1 MAEDVVA
8 AEGTTVTAGASE
20 TLIVE
25 EAPIRL
31 FLRRLLRHRSGQV
44 GLAGVLFVVGLAL
57 FGPLL
62 TGHSPTSVDPATRL
76 LPPTG
81 AYPFGT
87 DQLGRDVLT
96 RILYGASLSLPL
108 GLVPV
113 VIGGIAGI
121 ALGVLVGYSD
131 ALDLVVMRV
140 LDVMMA
146 VPALVMALAV
156 IAVLGPG
163 LEQIMLA
170 LGIAWTPY
178 YARMARAQ
186 VKQAK
191 ANGYVEF
198 AIAAGASDLR
208 IMFVHLLQSVAA
220 PIIVMATIGV
230 GDAILSG
237 SALSFIGLGAPP
249 PTPEWGAILRD
260 GREFLRIAWWISV
273 FPGLVIVLTV
283 VAFNL
288 LGDALRDTLDP
299 RVRRTGR

>member
-1 MAEDVVA
+1 MAKA
-8 AEGTTVTAGASE
+8 AAIRAIPATSAD
-20 TLIVE
+20 

-31 FLRRLLRHRSGQV
+31 LLRRLLRHRSGQV
-44 GLAGVLFVVGLAL
+44 GLAGVIFVVALAI
-57 FGPLL
+57 FGPSL
-62 TGHSPTSVDPATRL
+62 TSHSPTSVDPATKL
-76 LPPTG
+76 LSPSVI
-81 AYPFGT
+81 YPFGT

-96 RILYGASLSLPL
+96 RILYGAALSLPL

-113 VIGGIAGI
+113 LIGGVAGVV
-121 ALGVLVGYSD
+121 LGVLVGYSD
-131 ALDLVVMRV
+131 PLDLFVMRI

-146 VPALVMALAV
+146 IPALVLALAV

-163 LEQIMLA
+163 LNQIMLA

-191 ANGYVEF
+191 TNGYVEY
-198 AIAAGASDLR
+198 AIAAGASDRR
-208 IMFVHLLQSVAA
+208 IMAVHLLQSVAA
-220 PIIVMATIGV
+220 PIIVMATIGI

-273 FPGLVIVLTV
+273 FPGLVIILTV

>member
-1 MAEDVVA
+1 VAEA
-8 AEGTTVTAGASE
+8 TLAPGIPATTAD
-20 TLIVE
+20 

-31 FLRRLLRHRSGQV
+31 LLRRLLRHRSGQV
-44 GLAGVLFVVGLAL
+44 GLAGVAFVVALAI
-57 FGPLL
+57 FGPLF
-62 TGHSPTSVDPATRL
+62 TQHSPTAVDPATKL
-76 LPPTG
+76 LSPSLT
-81 AYPFGT
+81 YPFGT

-96 RILYGASLSLPL
+96 RILYGAALSLPL
-108 GLVPV
+108 GLLPV
-113 VIGGIAGI
+113 VIGGVAGVI
-121 ALGVLVGYSD
+121 LGVLVGYSD
-131 ALDLVVMRV
+131 VLDLFIMRI

-146 VPALVMALAV
+146 VPALVLALAV

-163 LEQIMLA
+163 LNQIMLA

-191 ANGYVEF
+191 TNGYVEF
-198 AIAAGASDLR
+198 AIATGASDRR
-208 IMFVHLLQSVAA
+208 IMVVHLLQSVAA
-220 PIIVMATIGV
+220 SIIVMATIGI

-299 RVRRTGR
+299 RIRRTGR

>member
-1 MAEDVVA
+1 MAKA
-8 AEGTTVTAGASE
+8 AAIRGIPAASAD
-20 TLIVE
+20 

-31 FLRRLLRHRSGQV
+31 LLRRLLRHRSGQV
-44 GLAGVLFVVGLAL
+44 GLAGVIFVVALAI
-57 FGPLL
+57 FGPSL
-62 TGHSPTSVDPATRL
+62 TSHSATSVDPATKL
-76 LPPTG
+76 LSPSVI
-81 AYPFGT
+81 YPFGT

-96 RILYGASLSLPL
+96 RILYGAALSLPL
-108 GLVPV
+108 GL
-113 VIGGIAGI
+113 
-121 ALGVLVGYSD
+121 LVGYSD
-131 ALDLVVMRV
+131 PLDLFVMRI

-146 VPALVMALAV
+146 IPALVLALAV

-163 LEQIMLA
+163 LNQIMLA

-191 ANGYVEF
+191 TNGYVEY
-198 AIAAGASDLR
+198 AIAAGASDRR
-208 IMFVHLLQSVAA
+208 IMAVHLLQSVAA
-220 PIIVMATIGV
+220 PIIVMATIGI

-273 FPGLVIVLTV
+273 FPGLVIILTV

>member
-1 MAEDVVA
+1 VA
-8 AEGTTVTAGASE
+8 KATAATLGGVPATTTD
-20 TLIVE
+20 

-31 FLRRLLRHRSGQV
+31 LLRRLLRHRSGQV
-44 GLAGVLFVVGLAL
+44 GLAGVIFIVLLAIVGPAL
-57 FGPLL
+57 
-62 TGHSPTSVDPATRL
+62 TDHSPTSVDPATKL
-76 LPPTG
+76 LSPSLT
-81 AYPFGT
+81 YPFGT

-96 RILYGASLSLPL
+96 RILYGSALSLPL

-113 VIGGIAGI
+113 LIGGVAGVV
-121 ALGVLVGYSD
+121 LGVLVGYSD
-131 ALDLVVMRV
+131 PLDLFVMRI

-146 VPALVMALAV
+146 VPALVLALAV

-163 LEQIMLA
+163 LNQIMLA

-191 ANGYVEF
+191 TNGYVEY
-198 AIAAGASDLR
+198 AIAAGASDRR
-208 IMFVHLLQSVAA
+208 IMAVHLLQSVAA
-220 PIIVMATIGV
+220 PIIVMATIGI

>member
-1 MAEDVVA
+1 MAEATVLDGVGVPATVA
-8 AEGTTVTAGASE
+8 DES
-20 TLIVE
+20 
-25 EAPIRL
+25 PIRL

-44 GLAGVLFVVGLAL
+44 GLAGVIFVVFLAI
-57 FGPLL
+57 FGPSL
-62 TGHSPTSVDPATRL
+62 TQHSPTSVDPAAKL
-76 LPPTG
+76 LSPT
-81 AYPFGT
+81 AIYPFGT

-96 RILYGASLSLPL
+96 RILYGAGLSLPL

-113 VIGGIAGI
+113 LIGGVAGVI
-121 ALGVLVGYSD
+121 LGVLVGYSD
-131 ALDLVVMRV
+131 VIDLFLMRI

-163 LEQIMLA
+163 LNQIMLA

-186 VKQAK
+186 VKHAK
-191 ANGYVEF
+191 TNGYVEF
-198 AIAAGASDLR
+198 AIAAGASDRR
-208 IMFVHLLQSVAA
+208 IMVVHLLQSVAA
-220 PIIVMATIGV
+220 PIIVMATIGI